1 MHIIIG
7 GCGRVGVHLAERLS
21 EEGHDVIVVD
31 SNEHAFGRLAPGFH
45 GDTLVGD
52 VTSQKTLRAAAAD
65 RADVFAAV
73 TPEDNVNLM
82 SVQITRELFN
92 VPRTVARLFNPEREE
107 SYRKMG
113 VHYVSDTR
121 LIATAILNETHVEEF
136 PQHLPFADVVHD
148 IAVVDMAVARGG
160 HGVTIAELEGS
171 GDVRV
176 AAIRRGRRVRL
187 PRPNDTVLLG
197 DVVVAAIEAGA
208 KQRLRGLMSDPADAA
223 QRSPNPHR

>member
-7 GCGRVGVHLAERLS
+7 GCGRVGLQLAERLS

-31 SNEHAFGRLAPGFH
+31 ANESAFGLLGVGFH

-52 VTSQKTLRAAAAD
+52 VTSQTVLRAAGAE

-73 TPEDNVNLM
+73 TPEDNANLM
-82 SVQITRELFN
+82 AVEIASEIFG

-113 VHYVSDTR
+113 VHYVSETR
-121 LIATAILNETHVEEF
+121 LVARAMLNETHVQQF
-136 PQHLPFADVVHD
+136 PEHMAFRDVIHDVV
-148 IAVVDMAVARGG
+148 VVDMAVARDG
-160 HGVTIAELEGS
+160 HGLSIAELEAH

-176 AAIRRGRRVRL
+176 AAVRRGRRVRL
-187 PRPNDTVLLG
+187 PKPNDTVLMG
-197 DVVVAAIEAGA
+197 DVVVAAIDGKARA
-208 KQRLRGLMSDPADAA
+208 RLRELMSDPVDAA
-223 QRSPNPHR
+223 VAAIKARS

>member
-31 SNEHAFGRLAPGFH
+31 SNEEAFGRLAPGFH
-45 GDTLVGD
+45 GDTVVGD
-52 VTSQKTLRAAAAD
+52 VTSQKTLRQAGAD
-65 RADVFAAV
+65 RADVFAGV

-82 SVQITRELFN
+82 AVQITRELFG

-121 LIATAILNETHVEEF
+121 LIARALLNETHVEQF
-136 PQHLPFADVVHD
+136 PQHLAFEDVVHD

-160 HGVTIAELEGS
+160 HGVSVAELES
-171 GDVRV
+171 AGDVRV
-176 AAIRRGRRVRL
+176 AAIKRGRRVRL
-187 PRPNDTVLLG
+187 PKPKDTVLLG
-197 DVVVAAIEAGA
+197 DVVVAAIEDSARD
-208 KQRLRGLMSDPADAA
+208 RLRGLMSDPADAV
-223 QRSPNPHR
+223 QRSPKVHR